1 RAAAFFQAETAS
13 DWSHGFP
20 SSEATLRV
28 MKARGFDPRFG
39 LDIGA
44 YDGQWTL
51 AFRQEFP
58 ACRMMMIEGMEGKA
72 ERLRQLRD
80 ASGGMIDFRTA
91 LLGARQGERVRWV
104 EMDSGSSLLEE
115 HSAYAREVK
124 ERTLTTL
131 DELLGADAPRVDFI
145 KMDVQGY

>member
-1 RAAAFFQAETAS
+1 MPAGARRMAYRAAVFFQSETAS
-13 DWSHGFP
+13 DWSRGFP

-51 AFRQEFP
+51 GFRQEFP

-72 ERLRQLRD
+72 ERLGGIRD
-80 ASGGMIDFRTA
+80 ASGGMIDFRIA
-91 LLGARQGERVRWV
+91 LLGAPWRAGALGGDGLGQLAARGAQRLHARGEAT
-104 EMDSGSSLLEE
+104 
-115 HSAYAREVK
+115 HAHHAR
-124 ERTLTTL
+124 R
-131 DELLGADAPRVDFI
+131 AAWA
-145 KMDVQGY
+145 